1 MRMPKEDNIE
11 LPLLKVLNDAGG
23 SLSIRDAI
31 AKTKDFYPEL
41 TDEEKAS
48 MLVSGKNRLNNRIAW
63 CRQKLVEK
71 GEIDASTRGTW
82 KITEKGKRRVESE
95 WSSWT
100 PVYVEIELPLKRTKN
115 SKNKKTKESIIKS
128 DYTIPQESIDSAIK
142 EIEENTKKE
151 LLYRLKKLDSSTFE
165 KIVGDL
171 FKKMGFEIVDVTGKS
186 HDKGIDIISIFNIGS
201 GKTLVQAKK
210 WNNSNVGIDEVQR
223 LSGVVQNHRANTGVL
238 VTTADFTADAKR
250 EAERAGNIR
259 LINGEELVNLMIRYE
274 LGIRKVPVYY
284 SKIDEDYFA
293 EL

>member
-1 MRMPKEDNIE
+1 MPKEDNIE